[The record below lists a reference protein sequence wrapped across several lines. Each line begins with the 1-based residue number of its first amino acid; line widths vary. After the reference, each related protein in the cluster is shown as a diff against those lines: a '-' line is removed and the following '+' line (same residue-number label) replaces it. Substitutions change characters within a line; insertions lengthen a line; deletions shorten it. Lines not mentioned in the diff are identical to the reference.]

1 MPQQFKAAYL
11 CDAVLQIFQKALKA
25 ADEKAPLEGL
35 LKYASSFDVEWPEN
49 TPAGTPS
56 EIHPHLAVANN
67 LLCRGLPTRA
77 PLLVEETLHRV
88 GLTGP
93 NEEKYKYA
101 FDTNLTNL
109 DQRTAKDL
117 LHFIEPGRSITKEEY
132 AGELG
137 SHFEWQFLDKQL
149 AEWPFAK
156 QILQPQRD
164 FASINGVVGGER
176 TVDFTYSRPQH
187 ATVAG
192 SRYGTHTVG
201 VVFEVDGPHHD
212 TFVYRTYDR
221 YRDDA
226 AQEAGFNTI
235 RTTSLLDERA
245 TTELTELFEHGHF
258 NRYKR
263 NYARTVADDLSAY
276 TLVLVPIVVA
286 RIQRTIIEW
295 LIRNPAVYAREEVK
309 IAVIGR
315 DLPGAALAVAQLQEV
330 LDNLAELTTPTE
342 RTSVPRLTL
351 FLFPEEKWTL
361 DQALHLEANTLTEA
375 DFSPENYD
383 LVIDHSILRRSG
395 ILKETTYLTEQV
407 TVIRSAH
414 FFDSRTQASR
424 RTYCAEPIVYQPLV
438 TRRGDGGYDEN
449 PATIRPICYFLKNV
463 FRKQDFREGQLPII
477 SRAMQQL
484 AVIGLLPTGG
494 GKSITFQLS
503 AFLQPGLCLIVDPI
517 KSLMEDQVR
526 VLKENWIDNCAYINS
541 NLDQKEK
548 KAVMT
553 DHTYGESQFFFVSP
567 ERLVMTEFR
576 QMVKNIHFRSLGLAY
591 AYCVI
596 DEVHCVSEWGH
607 DFRTTYLMLGR
618 NAQRF
623 IHTKSPS
630 ENVCLVGLTA
640 TASFDVLADIERE
653 LDIQTADEAN
663 AVITLENTVRPEL
676 FFRVLPVGQVDRI
689 AVLNQDFSRMPTNLA
704 HLNQPGILRSAQKH
718 HQKELEGG
726 HPFTEEELE
735 DKIMGLS
742 LPADGLAEM
751 TQNDL
756 CSIIFCPVKGTGG
769 HILGVDFVR
778 QNINSGSV
786 GYYYSDEDT
795 FAHGTNPEIAKSFAE
810 FTEGNLKHIVCTKA
824 FGMGIDKENI
834 RTTYHYNYSGSLES
848 FVQEAGRSGRDKKV
862 AEAVVLVAEYETYAL
877 SSLCLQYAHPE
888 DQDPTKPEEG
898 FSPIRNTW
906 HRKGIRIGLLKNEH
920 NFPTKEQAE
929 TAIRACVEDFNFITL
944 PQVEALVSRLNEW
957 IVPSNPDKS
966 IHEFF
971 HSKSYRGVNTEK
983 QQMYTLFTEREF
995 LGADAGAGEVGAEQ
1009 GTLEKEF
1016 DKAEALTFPFILTKS
1031 KTYRS
1036 QVSKI
1041 AELLGVNPAA
1051 EINPPNFTRPY
1062 GEAIENAYK
1071 YADDFQDYL
1080 LQLDEISGNV
1090 NPFGLDQAQ
1099 KRQLKQ
1105 YFNYPRNANATGRL
1119 IYRMHSAGLLEDYT
1133 IDYRLNSIH
1142 GCTLQKF
1149 ATIKKYHEHI
1159 ELYLKRYLSEIVAI
1173 QKMEELRERC
1183 NKDTLTSNLLQCLYF
1198 LAEFAYTEIADKRK
1212 RATDEI
1218 DRVMRTCI
1226 TDPEL
1231 KADNEKANFFIKEE
1245 IYYYFNAKYARAGFK
1260 IGDQDY
1266 SLLEDHRNEGM
1277 SRAGVLKKYLVALNA
1292 EGSQQNNYKHLI
1304 GSCKKIIRSLSES
1317 DLKREWALLLLKAFA
1332 MYAVNNASYVSE
1344 ANADLITGFTRLYDD
1359 DDFHKNDLITIEHH
1373 FTDYFDRLKDNIQA
1387 DNPSFRDI
1395 EAIRLGLLFQLQ
1407 SKMITQLLELT

>member
-286 RIQRTIIEW
+286 RIQRTIIVW

-449 PATIRPICYFLKNV
+449 PATIRP
-463 FRKQDFREGQLPII
+463 
-477 SRAMQQL
+477 S
-484 AVIGLLPTGG
+484 
-494 GKSITFQLS
+494 
-503 AFLQPGLCLIVDPI
+503 
-517 KSLMEDQVR
+517 
-526 VLKENWIDNCAYINS
+526 
-541 NLDQKEK
+541 
-548 KAVMT
+548 
-553 DHTYGESQFFFVSP
+553 H
-567 ERLVMTEFR
+567 
-576 QMVKNIHFRSLGLAY
+576 
-591 AYCVI
+591 
-596 DEVHCVSEWGH
+596 
-607 DFRTTYLMLGR
+607 
-618 NAQRF
+618 
-623 IHTKSPS
+623 
-630 ENVCLVGLTA
+630 A
-640 TASFDVLADIERE
+640 TAGRYRAAANRRRE
-653 LDIQTADEAN
+653 VNYLS
-663 AVITLENTVRPEL
+663 TLR
-676 FFRVLPVGQVDRI
+676 FF
-689 AVLNQDFSRMPTNLA
+689 T
-704 HLNQPGILRSAQKH
+704 
-718 HQKELEGG
+718 
-726 HPFTEEELE
+726 
-735 DKIMGLS
+735 
-742 LPADGLAEM
+742 
-751 TQNDL
+751 
-756 CSIIFCPVKGTGG
+756 
-769 HILGVDFVR
+769 
-778 QNINSGSV
+778 
-786 GYYYSDEDT
+786 
-795 FAHGTNPEIAKSFAE
+795 
-810 FTEGNLKHIVCTKA
+810 
-824 FGMGIDKENI
+824 
-834 RTTYHYNYSGSLES
+834 
-848 FVQEAGRSGRDKKV
+848 
-862 AEAVVLVAEYETYAL
+862 
-877 SSLCLQYAHPE
+877 
-888 DQDPTKPEEG
+888 
-898 FSPIRNTW
+898 
-906 HRKGIRIGLLKNEH
+906 
-920 NFPTKEQAE
+920 
-929 TAIRACVEDFNFITL
+929 
-944 PQVEALVSRLNEW
+944 
-957 IVPSNPDKS
+957 
-966 IHEFF
+966 
-971 HSKSYRGVNTEK
+971 
-983 QQMYTLFTEREF
+983 
-995 LGADAGAGEVGAEQ
+995 AGAV
-1009 GTLEKEF
+1009 
-1016 DKAEALTFPFILTKS
+1016 P
-1031 KTYRS
+1031 
-1036 QVSKI
+1036 
-1041 AELLGVNPAA
+1041 
-1051 EINPPNFTRPY
+1051 
-1062 GEAIENAYK
+1062 
-1071 YADDFQDYL
+1071 
-1080 LQLDEISGNV
+1080 
-1090 NPFGLDQAQ
+1090 
-1099 KRQLKQ
+1099 
-1105 YFNYPRNANATGRL
+1105 
-1119 IYRMHSAGLLEDYT
+1119 
-1133 IDYRLNSIH
+1133 
-1142 GCTLQKF
+1142 
-1149 ATIKKYHEHI
+1149 
-1159 ELYLKRYLSEIVAI
+1159 
-1173 QKMEELRERC
+1173 
-1183 NKDTLTSNLLQCLYF
+1183 
-1198 LAEFAYTEIADKRK
+1198 
-1212 RATDEI
+1212 
-1218 DRVMRTCI
+1218 DR
-1226 TDPEL
+1226 
-1231 KADNEKANFFIKEE
+1231 
-1245 IYYYFNAKYARAGFK
+1245 
-1260 IGDQDY
+1260 
-1266 SLLEDHRNEGM
+1266 
-1277 SRAGVLKKYLVALNA
+1277 
-1292 EGSQQNNYKHLI
+1292 
-1304 GSCKKIIRSLSES
+1304 
-1317 DLKREWALLLLKAFA
+1317 
-1332 MYAVNNASYVSE
+1332 
-1344 ANADLITGFTRLYDD
+1344 
-1359 DDFHKNDLITIEHH
+1359 
-1373 FTDYFDRLKDNIQA
+1373 
-1387 DNPSFRDI
+1387 
-1395 EAIRLGLLFQLQ
+1395 
-1407 SKMITQLLELT
+1407 